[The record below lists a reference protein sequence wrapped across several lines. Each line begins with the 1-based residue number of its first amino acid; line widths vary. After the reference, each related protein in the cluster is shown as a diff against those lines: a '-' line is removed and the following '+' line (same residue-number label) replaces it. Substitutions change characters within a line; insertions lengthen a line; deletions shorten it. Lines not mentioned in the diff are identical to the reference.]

1 MKLHTLLDLRGSIPT
16 FVHISDGKVHDVNVL
31 DLLTPEPGAFFVLV
45 AIIRKQ
51 LDLKLSLHSMLQ
63 IVSVTPFE
71 KSPLFQLLTDM
82 APPETSPTHPD
93 QLILF

>member
-1 MKLHTLLDLRGSIPT
+1 VKLHTLLDLRGSIPT

-82 APPETSPTHPD
+82 ALPETSPTHPD